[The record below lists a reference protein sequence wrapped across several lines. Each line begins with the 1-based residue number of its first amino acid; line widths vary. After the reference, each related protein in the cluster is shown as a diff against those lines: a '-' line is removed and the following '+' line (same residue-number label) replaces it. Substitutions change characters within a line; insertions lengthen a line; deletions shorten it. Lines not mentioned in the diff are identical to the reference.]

1 MSDICVAMDVR
12 QPEVVGYR
20 PARIYERT
28 ESSRRLDDWRIN
40 LQKFPF
46 ILGIAEITST
56 SKRRQKS
63 ARILR
68 AEQAA

>member
-1 MSDICVAMDVR
+1 MSNICAAMDVR

-20 PARIYERT
+20 PARIYGT
-28 ESSRRLDDWRIN
+28 ESLRRLDDWRIN